1 MLSNKY
7 FDASSFTSFFALY
20 QKMLYPL
27 IALLVSAA
35 ELTTVSYSATT
46 LSAMGT
52 VYRECV

>member
-35 ELTTVSYSATT
+35 ELTTVSYSATS